1 MRRREFIK
9 LVGGAAVVWPL
20 VARAQQPER
29 MRLIGVL
36 TGSAETE
43 YQDRFTAF
51 QQELRRL
58 GWNDGQNMQ
67 TDYRWG
73 VAGDADHRRRAA
85 VVLVSASLDVILAM
99 GSPNVVMLQKAP
111 RTVPIVFVASS

>member
-1 MRRREFIK
+1 MRRREFIT
-9 LVGGAAVVWPL
+9 LLGGATATWPR
-20 VARAQQPER
+20 VGRAQPDR
-29 MRLIGVL
+29 MRRIGIL

-58 GWNDGQNMQ
+58 GWNDGQNVR

-73 VAGDADHRRRAA
+73 VAGDADYRRRAA
-85 VVLVSASLDVILAM
+85 VALVSASPDVILAT
-99 GSPNVVMLQKAP
+99 GSPNVVMLQQAT
-111 RTVPIVFVASS
+111 RTV